1 MFRKLFTQA
10 LFAPLGAVFFISIG
24 YLGISLLADQWTA
37 MVYSDVNCLIVDM
50 LAVAM
55 LFIAAISSV
64 RDSRRSGLAW
74 GVLAMAMLFY
84 TLGDFAW
91 LYLDVYVKTSPLNSV
106 LGGLYLCYYPLFLI
120 WTLLLPKSVETRL
133 KRIKRALDIAIIVAA
148 SFLVYW
154 NFTIAP
160 AIAEPKSFVEYGRYV
175 VMPVLGLLMLS
186 GALTLTNRLVSE
198 KSGMAIVFVFSGAII
213 LVITDGIYSYQALHG
228 MYASG
233 GTLDF
238 GWIAAFLLTAL
249 GGAAQAQ
256 GSKPDAIFRMP
267 RPTFN
272 RLLERLNGFFLYLP
286 YVLLM
291 AAYAL
296 LIESSI
302 QNART
307 GFLPM
312 AIGVGIIIILVIA
325 RRVVTHIDNT
335 RLNDQLEHALEE
347 VRRQALALT
356 QTNVDLQIEITERKR
371 AEEQLSHDALHDWL
385 TGLPNRMLFT
395 DRLGQAIEYTQ
406 RRPDYPFS
414 VLFLDLDQ
422 FKIINDSL
430 GHKIGDELLI
440 EVSKRLLKC
449 LRSSDTVAR
458 LGGDEFVI
466 LLENTD
472 GENSATYVT
481 ERILRE
487 FEMPFRLEEQDI
499 FMTVSI
505 GIVLNVLGYNNPDE
519 VLKDADLAMYR
530 AKELGKAQSVVF
542 SQNLRVRAV
551 NRLEMENELR
561 QALAN
566 KEFELYYQ
574 PIIAI
579 GTNHIMGLEALIRW
593 RHPKRGLLPPVEFI
607 PLAEESGLIIPIGKW
622 VLNEACRQLKNW
634 QDVFSNWRHIILH
647 VNVSG
652 KQLSQPDF
660 VDVVLDAVQT
670 NGLNPRDLKLEITE
684 SVLIE
689 NYDAANKA
697 FEELKNLGIQLGIDD
712 FGTGYSSL
720 GYLQHFPVQTI
731 KIDKSFIS
739 EVGKGGKETDI
750 IRAMIVMAKDLG
762 MDTVAEGVETKEQY
776 DELERLMCPYG
787 QGFLLSKPLDAVSV
801 EKFFTTWNSDGSFI
815 PRIERTERLLML
827 NHVKS

>member
-1 MFRKLFTQA
+1 
-10 LFAPLGAVFFISIG
+10 
-24 YLGISLLADQWTA
+24 
-37 MVYSDVNCLIVDM
+37 
-50 LAVAM
+50 
-55 LFIAAISSV
+55 
-64 RDSRRSGLAW
+64 
-74 GVLAMAMLFY
+74 
-84 TLGDFAW
+84 
-91 LYLDVYVKTSPLNSV
+91 
-106 LGGLYLCYYPLFLI
+106 
-120 WTLLLPKSVETRL
+120 
-133 KRIKRALDIAIIVAA
+133 
-148 SFLVYW
+148 
-154 NFTIAP
+154 
-160 AIAEPKSFVEYGRYV
+160 
-175 VMPVLGLLMLS
+175 
-186 GALTLTNRLVSE
+186 
-198 KSGMAIVFVFSGAII
+198 
-213 LVITDGIYSYQALHG
+213 
-228 MYASG
+228 
-233 GTLDF
+233 
-238 GWIAAFLLTAL
+238 
-249 GGAAQAQ
+249 
-256 GSKPDAIFRMP
+256 MP

-335 RLNDQLEHALEE
+335 RLNAQLEHALEE

-505 GIVLNVLGYNNPDE
+505 GIV
-519 VLKDADLAMYR
+519 
-530 AKELGKAQSVVF
+530 
-542 SQNLRVRAV
+542 
-551 NRLEMENELR
+551 
-561 QALAN
+561 
-566 KEFELYYQ
+566 
-574 PIIAI
+574 
-579 GTNHIMGLEALIRW
+579 
-593 RHPKRGLLPPVEFI
+593 
-607 PLAEESGLIIPIGKW
+607 
-622 VLNEACRQLKNW
+622 
-634 QDVFSNWRHIILH
+634 
-647 VNVSG
+647 
-652 KQLSQPDF
+652 
-660 VDVVLDAVQT
+660 
-670 NGLNPRDLKLEITE
+670 
-684 SVLIE
+684 
-689 NYDAANKA
+689 
-697 FEELKNLGIQLGIDD
+697 
-712 FGTGYSSL
+712 
-720 GYLQHFPVQTI
+720 
-731 KIDKSFIS
+731 
-739 EVGKGGKETDI
+739 
-750 IRAMIVMAKDLG
+750 
-762 MDTVAEGVETKEQY
+762 
-776 DELERLMCPYG
+776 
-787 QGFLLSKPLDAVSV
+787 
-801 EKFFTTWNSDGSFI
+801 
-815 PRIERTERLLML
+815 
-827 NHVKS
+827 